1 MLAFAYD
8 VDPYNAWARA
18 VVDGC
23 FDGPWERKYAVG
35 TVFLRGMGSGIVEDV
50 QGMDLV
56 EEKLGALLVDVHLP
70 RVGAGKSA
78 TYTGDGYVTVR
89 HRDTAVVEVA
99 LRFISENVK
108 IGYSIAELPADQ
120 SGKTRDQW
128 SEQVQYSD
136 KQLYRPV
143 WDDYSLAETLET
155 SS

>member
-8 VDPYNAWARA
+8 IDPYRAWARA

-23 FDGPWERKYAVG
+23 FDGPLERKYAVG
-35 TVFLRGMGSGIVEDV
+35 TVFLRGMGSGSLAYV

-56 EEKLGALLVDVHLP
+56 EEKLGAMLVDVHLP
-70 RVGAGKSA
+70 RVGAAKSP

-89 HRDTAVVEVA
+89 HPDTAVVEDA
-99 LRFISENVK
+99 LRFISESVK
-108 IGYSIAELPADQ
+108 IGYTIAESPTDQ
-120 SGKTRDQW
+120 NEKAQEQW

-143 WDDYSLAETLET
+143 WDDDSLAETFQVP
-155 SS
+155 S